1 MARGYIIEE
10 VRAAN
15 WTMRLRDSVSGEIV
29 EVPLVPGERFSPPSA
44 GKNGAAND
52 DSSPP
57 VQPTPDSRSGESAP
71 EPDDASEDDAVEEGD
86 KADEHPARQRRKKK
100 GPRANKKTAQRREA
114 PEAPPQSPAAKA
126 AADNPLETPEGRVR
140 PVDISTLTVD
150 DQAAMKKL
158 GGMLRRALRRGKVGE
173 LGWQETTEAGRS
185 GLFARWG
192 KGQFKLLH
200 AGNDNYALF
209 YEWDG
214 GKWERIGCGAA
225 DELMKLA
232 EARAE
237 SEIPGPP
244 LTTINLEFARL
255 LCGTPE
261 QKAAAKER
269 LEPVFQEVDTRT
281 RHARRAARATTPAS
295 PADASPPSAPQADDV
310 AEDPAL
316 DDKIVGS
323 LKSVLEDV
331 E

>member
-15 WTMRLRDSVSGEIV
+15 WTMRLRDSVSGEVV
-29 EVPLVPGERFSPPSA
+29 EVPLVPGARFSPPSA

-52 DSSPP
+52 DSSAP
-57 VQPTPDSRSGESAP
+57 VQPPQDSRSGASAP
-71 EPDDASEDDAVEEGD
+71 EPDAASEDDAVEDGD
-86 KADEHPARQRRKKK
+86 RADEHPARPRRKK
-100 GPRANKKTAQRREA
+100 GPRTKKKSAQRNDA
-114 PEAPPQSPAAKA
+114 PEAPPQPPAAK
-126 AADNPLETPEGRVR
+126 ADNPLETPEGRVR
-140 PVDISTLTVD
+140 PVDVSTLTVD

-244 LTTINLEFARL
+244 LTNINLEFARL

-281 RHARRAARATTPAS
+281 RHTRRAARATTPAS
-295 PADASPPSAPQADDV
+295 PAEALPPAATQVDDA

>member
-15 WTMRLRDSVSGEIV
+15 WTMRLRDSVSGEVV
-29 EVPLVPGERFSPPSA
+29 EVPLVPGARFSPPSA

-52 DSSPP
+52 DSSAT
-57 VQPTPDSRSGESAP
+57 VQSKPDSRSGESAP
-71 EPDDASEDDAVEEGD
+71 EPDDASEDEAVEDGD
-86 KADEHPARQRRKKK
+86 KVDEHPARQRRKKK

-114 PEAPPQSPAAKA
+114 PEAPPQSPAKA

-200 AGNDNYALF
+200 AGDDNYALF

-244 LTTINLEFARL
+244 LTNINLEFARL

-281 RHARRAARATTPAS
+281 RHARRAARASTPAS
-295 PADASPPSAPQADDV
+295 PADASPPAATQVDDA